1 MVAGMKP
8 IRTTEQETSPVL
20 MGRDEMNLA
29 EFPITLLS
37 DRAPEGLKTLIFK
50 DQNGTLTITG
60 SDAYG
65 LPTAADSDVIVA
77 LMYLTKRQTGFKRN
91 GDSSRQVKVYF
102 TRYELLK
109 LLRWPDTKTYYRRLD
124 DSLTRWQG
132 VQLLYDRCW
141 YDRQHNIHT
150 SAKIHILE
158 SVIIVDNDA
167 RKKARAR
174 GQTELPLSFF
184 VWNGIFLESC
194 LAGNLRELNLDEY
207 FALNSSIS
215 KRLYRFLG
223 KRFYLRPD
231 WTFDL
236 HEIAFDRVGLSR
248 NYKDASKL
256 REKLAGA
263 IEELETIGFLKP
275 MSREQRY
282 QRQARGKWTVRFVHQ
297 GGKALAAPT
306 VEPPPAPPPAAAAA
320 PLPPLAKELVACGVT
335 EATALDLVGQ
345 HPAEHIEAKL
355 DILRWLTERKDKRV
369 AKSPGGYLVESIRRN
384 YATPAG
390 YQPPEE
396 RRRIEVKQRQ
406 ETHKAE
412 AELRRQQDARAREQ
426 AERDAITAYLNELSP
441 EQLEEH
447 DARSRQ
453 EATEE
458 DLALERGNNALSR
471 LARTNRHRQ
480 YALRLLR
487 EQGRLT

>member
-1 MVAGMKP
+1 
-8 IRTTEQETSPVL
+8 
-20 MGRDEMNLA
+20 MNLA

-37 DRAPEGLKTLIFK
+37 DRAPEGMKTLVFK

-77 LMYLTKRQTGFKRN
+77 LMYLTKRQTGFRRD
-91 GDSSRQVKVYF
+91 GDNSRQIKVYF

-124 DSLTRWQG
+124 ESLTRWQG

-256 REKLAGA
+256 REKLSGA
-263 IEELETIGFLKP
+263 IAELEAIGFLKP
-275 MSREQRY
+275 LSREQRY
-282 QRQARGKWTVRFVHQ
+282 QKQARGKWTIRFVHQ
-297 GGKALAAPT
+297 GGKPLAAPAA
-306 VEPPPAPPPAAAAA
+306 EPPPAPPPAAD
-320 PLPPLAKELVACGVT
+320 PLPPLAQELIACGVT
-335 EATALDLVGQ
+335 EATARELAGQ

-396 RRRIEVKQRQ
+396 RRRIEEKQKLQARKAEEELRRRQ
-406 ETHKAE
+406 ETRERELAE
-412 AELRRQQDARAREQ
+412 SDAV
-426 AERDAITAYLNELSP
+426 TAYLKGLSP
-441 EQLEEH
+441 EQLEAH
-447 DARSRQ
+447 DARSRE
-453 EATEE
+453 EAPEE
-458 DLALERGNNALSR
+458 DLALERGNHALAR

-480 YALRLLR
+480 YALKLLK
-487 EQGRLT
+487 EQGRLP